1 MLTLNEEANL
11 PECIASLRN
20 LDHELL
26 VVDSGSTD
34 HTIEIATAAGA
45 RVVEHPFEN
54 YSNQR
59 NAAQTFLPENTE
71 WVLHLDAGERLTAEA
86 VDAVNTAVREASP
99 DLAGYMLRRRTVFM
113 GRWIKHGAQ
122 YPAYHMRLFRPQLG
136 RCEERL
142 YDQHFLV
149 DGRTRKLKA
158 DIIDIVA
165 SDIETFSQRHVRWAQ
180 FDAREAMLKGPKRDQ
195 VRAKMF
201 GTPIEKKRWLRE
213 RMLMRPPLFLRA
225 FLLWI
230 YRYFF
235 RLGFLDGKE
244 GLIYHFLQG
253 CWFRFLAD
261 AFIYE
266 RKVKASSSSGETGA

>member
-1 MLTLNEEANL
+1 
-11 PECIASLRN
+11 
-20 LDHELL
+20 
-26 VVDSGSTD
+26 
-34 HTIEIATAAGA
+34 
-45 RVVEHPFEN
+45 
-54 YSNQR
+54 
-59 NAAQTFLPENTE
+59 
-71 WVLHLDAGERLTAEA
+71 
-86 VDAVNTAVREASP
+86 
-99 DLAGYMLRRRTVFM
+99 
-113 GRWIKHGAQ
+113 
-122 YPAYHMRLFRPQLG
+122 LFRPQLG

-142 YDQHFLV
+142 YDQHFIV
-149 DGRTRKLKA
+149 DGRTQKLRA
-158 DIIDIVA
+158 DLIDIVA
-165 SDIETFSQRHVRWAQ
+165 NDIETFSQRHVRWAQ
-180 FDAREAMLKGPKRDQ
+180 FDAREAMLEGPKRDQ
-195 VRAKMF
+195 VKAKML

-266 RKVKASSSSGETGA
+266 EKARVSKQKG